1 MANYEL
7 EYGFLLVV
15 FKIFGNWKQTGE
27 ELYFL
32 RSTIIDLFL
41 ALITLIIFIKKSRTS
56 EDEDVIYDKSSQKS
70 NRENYGCY
78 FFKIKL
84 CKFGRVIFTP
94 L

>member
-15 FKIFGNWKQTGE
+15 FKIFGNWKQTDE

-56 EDEDVIYDKSSQKS
+56 EEEGVIYDKSSQK
-70 NRENYGCY
+70 
-78 FFKIKL
+78 KQ
-84 CKFGRVIFTP
+84 P
-94 L
+94 